1 MDFVDML
8 LNRFDGESELRKP
21 TNVLV
26 CFTEPETGKRL
37 SRLAFHVA
45 MSRPDKSALTLL
57 HFIDKD
63 EESAQTEES
72 NASKG
77 LILEEFMPKAEKS
90 KITMRTFI
98 RESEDH
104 LADIMKMTEEQHSNL
119 VLVGISNDELD
130 LRVVER
136 YSRLRSNPANPMSAI
151 LEQFTESEGKRLQ
164 EISSLVSRNSVPTG
178 IFIDNG
184 LSEIKNIF
192 IPILSKADVH
202 IFTFIYHTA
211 LKENVKIMIWDAIGI
226 IGSEPKMQKL
236 FQFIVKRTDERVQL
250 WNDDRKIEEDFIR
263 RQDLIIIGV
272 DGWVK
277 LINAPLPWKEV
288 LPSTLIIKDIT
299 T

>member
-8 LNRFDGESELRKP
+8 LNRFDGESELKKP

-26 CFTEPETGKRL
+26 CFTKPDTGKRL

-57 HFIDKD
+57 HFMDKK
-63 EESAQTEES
+63 EELSQTEKS
-72 NASKG
+72 NGSQG
-77 LILEEFMPKAEKS
+77 LILADFMPNGEKS
-90 KITMRTFI
+90 KITMRTFV

-104 LADIMKMTEEQHSNL
+104 LADIMKMTEEQHCNL
-119 VLVGISNDELD
+119 VLIGISNEELD

-136 YSRLRSNPANPMSAI
+136 YSRLRSDPANPMSTI
-151 LEQFTESEGKRLQ
+151 LEQFTESECKRLQ
-164 EISSLVSRNSVPTG
+164 EISSLVSRNNVPTG

-184 LSEIKNIF
+184 LTVIRNIF

-202 IFTFIYHTA
+202 IFTFIYHSA
-211 LKENVKIMIWDAIGI
+211 MKEQVRIMIWDAIGI
-226 IGSEPKMQKL
+226 IASEPKMQKL
-236 FQFIVKRTDERVQL
+236 YQYIVKKTDGRVQL

-263 RQDLIIIGV
+263 GQDLVIIGV
-272 DGWVK
+272 EGWVK